1 MKLQQ
6 LPQELIDKIIL
17 PKYLYLDNNI
27 TLKEKIDLCLI
38 YNKLDLVKSQINY
51 LVKEFDYLKN
61 VPNNYWEPYK
71 YKPSYI
77 FILKNNT
84 WKRKY

>member
-61 VPNNYWEPYK
+61 V
-71 YKPSYI
+71 
-77 FILKNNT
+77 
-84 WKRKY
+84 